1 MNSKRSFYKRIIAV
15 TAVFALVFAW
25 SFVCF
30 PECSYAASGVKIGQA
45 TSGDHGSRGNK
56 AGDQSGSEVS
66 VSNWSYGRSS
76 DSPFHWNYV
85 FRAKDPM
92 LGLQLAK
99 NMKAAAANNHVGYDK
114 GTPDRYTFYDAA
126 KSADWNIEAVATN
139 CETTCASAVSVCLNA
154 AGVRV
159 PRLWFSEIV
168 YEDIM
173 ATGLFD
179 CYRDSAYT
187 ASSANLLPGD
197 ILLAPTHTAMVVESP
212 NHFTFRVTYS
222 DTKGKEDVAYVE
234 ETSNVQ
240 LNPNNGEKIY
250 NVEVKGDID
259 LKDYTPEK
267 ADGAF
272 LGWEKVDDNSYSA
285 QYASYAAPIAIP
297 SGEADSVKSFSN
309 D

>member
-99 NMKAAAANNHVGYDK
+99 NMKAAAANNHVGYDQS
-114 GTPDRYTFYDAA
+114 TPDR
-126 KSADWNIEAVATN
+126 
-139 CETTCASAVSVCLNA
+139 
-154 AGVRV
+154 
-159 PRLWFSEIV
+159 
-168 YEDIM
+168 
-173 ATGLFD
+173 
-179 CYRDSAYT
+179 
-187 ASSANLLPGD
+187 
-197 ILLAPTHTAMVVESP
+197 
-212 NHFTFRVTYS
+212 
-222 DTKGKEDVAYVE
+222 
-234 ETSNVQ
+234 
-240 LNPNNGEKIY
+240 
-250 NVEVKGDID
+250 
-259 LKDYTPEK
+259 
-267 ADGAF
+267 
-272 LGWEKVDDNSYSA
+272 
-285 QYASYAAPIAIP
+285 
-297 SGEADSVKSFSN
+297 
-309 D
+309 